1 MHKLRNLLSEDL
13 WLIDRHKGAAVRK
26 ELKPRIRKRVLETPG
41 KTLREEGIIFS
52 PQQQDRMLKARET
65 TSRLQGGTVGDRLQE
80 AGHVSTDPWKMKQG
94 MEESIEFLQLWTTMG
109 KGCNKQ
115 TLSGTSAKHPGQE
128 IGEPSPKDPCPIMER
143 TDQRREKVLKGIA
156 VGEDE
161 TGKPFGMVGNH
172 QLTNGPSGII
182 ADQGHLVEIK
192 CFQKISD
199 ELSHPKRAQVG
210 IWMQRVGVST

>member
-1 MHKLRNLLSEDL
+1 MHKLRNLLGEDL

-80 AGHVSTDPWKMKQG
+80 AGRVSTDPWQMKQG

-115 TLSGTSAKHPGQE
+115 TLSGTSAKHQGQE
-128 IGEPSPKDPCPIMER
+128 IGEPSPKDACPIMER
-143 TDQRREKVLKGIA
+143 TDQRRGKKLQRSADCEGEKGKTFR
-156 VGEDE
+156 VG
-161 TGKPFGMVGNH
+161 GNQ
-172 QLTNGPSGII
+172 QLT
-182 ADQGHLVEIK
+182 
-192 CFQKISD
+192 
-199 ELSHPKRAQVG
+199 
-210 IWMQRVGVST
+210 